1 MQTIVQ
7 FLDCLPSGR
16 RSIFCMLGDYI
27 KLGVPL
33 RPAVTVTTRRLLILV
48 GCAYKPS
55 LASVAGTGSIPIYI
69 TQTLD
74 KIITCHITRFW
85 KFNHVHTCFT
95 CLDHMQNLYIFVY
108 DCSTAYYINYI
119 GIFKFSLWKLVSRT
133 NSSTDHPRKTSS
145 TLGQMDAL
153 S

>member
-69 TQTLD
+69 YNTNIRQ
-74 KIITCHITRFW
+74 
-85 KFNHVHTCFT
+85 
-95 CLDHMQNLYIFVY
+95 DHNMPY
-108 DCSTAYYINYI
+108 STILKVQSCAYM
-119 GIFKFSLWKLVSRT
+119 FHMSR
-133 NSSTDHPRKTSS
+133 SHAESIHFCI
-145 TLGQMDAL
+145 
-153 S
+153 